1 MRSRASGKFWRLYS
15 QLPPEIQRLADKNY
29 RLWMA
34 DHWHPSLHFK
44 KVNDYWVARV
54 GENYRAV
61 GIEAGGTV
69 TWFWI
74 GPHDEYERLINS

>member
-1 MRSRASGKFWRLYS
+1 MKSRASTRFWRLYQ

-29 RLWMA
+29 RLWRA

-44 KVNDYWVARV
+44 KVKNYWVARV
-54 GENYRAV
+54 SEDYRAV
-61 GIEAGGTV
+61 GVESSGTV

-74 GPHDEYERLINS
+74 GPHDEYERLLAS